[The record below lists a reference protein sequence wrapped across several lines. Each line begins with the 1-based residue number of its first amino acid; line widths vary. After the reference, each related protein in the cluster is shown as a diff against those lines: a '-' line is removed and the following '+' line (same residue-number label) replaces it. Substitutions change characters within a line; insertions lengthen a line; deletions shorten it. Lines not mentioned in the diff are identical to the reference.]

1 MSKPKHYSAQL
12 LIIENV
18 EKNKSLINP
27 LLHNSCMPTHRA
39 VCPVEDP
46 AGEVGGVA
54 HHPGHILGQV
64 SVKVGATGPK
74 PEPRG
79 VCILL

>member
-1 MSKPKHYSAQL
+1 MNQLFHKHS
-12 LIIENV
+12 V
-18 EKNKSLINP
+18 
-27 LLHNSCMPTHRA
+27 PTHRA

-74 PEPRG
+74 PEP
-79 VCILL
+79 

>member
-1 MSKPKHYSAQL
+1 MIFPNIPAFIEL
-12 LIIENV
+12 L
-18 EKNKSLINP
+18 P
-27 LLHNSCMPTHRA
+27 GTHRA
-39 VCPVEDP
+39 VCPVKDP

-74 PEPRG
+74 PEPRVG
-79 VCILL
+79 CILL

>member
-18 EKNKSLINP
+18 EKNKRLMNQLFHKHSV
-27 LLHNSCMPTHRA
+27 PTHRA

-74 PEPRG
+74 PEP
-79 VCILL
+79 